1 MSVSATSAAGPAPS
15 ILIVDDNPA
24 NRRLYDVVLRGIGA
38 EVFTATTGEQA
49 VAHCAERRFAM
60 ILLDVHLSGMSG
72 FDVALALRQTHAVH
86 SPIVFVSAVYTH
98 ESHAFE
104 GYRLGAVDYILSPVV
119 PAILRAKAEAFIR
132 LDRMR
137 REAEEQA
144 LAIATAYRE
153 LRSAH
158 TDLEHFSFTV
168 SHDLRTPLGQIAG
181 FADLLQRRCGAQL
194 DDTGRRYLGL
204 ISDAASRMDQLIDD
218 LLVLAGLSRRP
229 LDPEPVD
236 LSELA
241 RERVAEL
248 MAQAPQSAAEWVI
261 ANGLVVQGD
270 LRLLR
275 AALSNLLG
283 NAFKYSAEAEPPHI
297 EFTASTV
304 NGEPV
309 FCVRDN
315 GAGFDPQAAGER
327 LFKPFQ
333 RFHPESDFAGTGIG
347 LAIVER
353 AIARHGGR
361 IWAESR
367 PGEGASF
374 FFTLPP
380 LPEAGGERPEGPGQQ
395 ETSA

>member
-1 MSVSATSAAGPAPS
+1 MTPA
-15 ILIVDDNPA
+15 ILVVDDNAA
-24 NRRLYDVVLRGIGA
+24 NRRLYEVVLRGVGA
-38 EVFTATTGEQA
+38 EVFIATSGEEA
-49 VAHCAERRFAM
+49 VAHCAARRFAM

-72 FDVALALRQTHAVH
+72 FDVALALRQSHAVN

-132 LDRMR
+132 LDELRQ
-137 REAEEQA
+137 EAEAQTQT
-144 LAIATAYRE
+144 IASAYRE

-194 DDTGRRYLGL
+194 DDTGRSYLAQ
-204 ISDAASRMDQLIDD
+204 ISDAASRMEQLIDD

-229 LDPEPVD
+229 VEPERVD
-236 LSELA
+236 LGELA

-261 ANGLVVQGD
+261 ADGLVVQGD

-283 NAFKYSAEAEPPHI
+283 NAFKYSAGAERPRI

-304 NGEPV
+304 DGETV

-315 GAGFDPQAAGER
+315 GAGFDPQAASER

-333 RFHPESDFAGTGIG
+333 RFHPESDFAGTGVG

-361 IWAESR
+361 IWAESQ
-367 PGEGASF
+367 PGQGARF

-380 LPEAGGERPEGPGQQ
+380 WHAAGIDRPEAGQQ
-395 ETSA
+395 EMSA